1 MRACMS
7 AVLLGTLFGITSA
20 LAAPAHY
27 SLRVQGLKCAF
38 CVYNATEQL
47 SHVKGVQ
54 PRSVQVDL
62 AAGTARL
69 VSDKPLARETLSR
82 ALEQAG
88 FRLIEMRT
96 VSIPAAQDTVD
107 LRTVMQLEIVGPE
120 MDESV
125 FGPVLEALGA
135 TIAEEGGEVRMEAP
149 ESMKKML
156 VKSLLMGKRVTIPL
170 HFEPKP
176 LQDKVL
182 IEWQQ
187 PSEE

>member
-7 AVLLGTLFGITSA
+7 AVLLGILFAITPA
-20 LAAPAHY
+20 LAAPTHY

-38 CVYNATEQL
+38 CAYNATEQL
-47 SHVKGVQ
+47 SQIAGVQ
-54 PRSVQVDL
+54 PQSVHVDL

-69 VSDKPLARETLSR
+69 ISDKPLTREALSH

-96 VSIPAAQDTVD
+96 VSIPVPQDTVD
-107 LRTVMQLEIVGPE
+107 LRTVMQLEFAGPE

-125 FGPVLEALGA
+125 FGPVLKELGA

-156 VKSLLMGKRVTIPL
+156 VKSLLMGKRVTIPV

-176 LQDKVL
+176 LQDKVV